1 MSDPRLIS
9 RIDLADESMV
19 RVEETARAVGLFCRH
34 SPALVDAATIAA
46 LKRFAARYPT
56 KNVRL
61 CLHASPEAR
70 FHSMVI
76 HERKGTFYPPHRH
89 AKKGENWHI
98 VEGRMAV
105 FVFDAAGGVTD
116 ARRLGGDEGL
126 IYQVD
131 PGVYHTVVAPTDS
144 VIYHETKLGP
154 FLGAADSLTPAWSPD
169 PSDTESVR
177 RYVARLLALLDAP
190 ADVG

>member
-1 MSDPRLIS
+1 MSNRPLIS
-9 RIDLADESMV
+9 RIDLADETMV
-19 RVEETARAVGLFCRH
+19 RVEETARAVGLFCRR

-46 LKRFAARYPT
+46 LKRCAARYPT

-89 AKKGENWHI
+89 VEKGENWHI

-105 FVFDAAGGVTD
+105 FTFDAAGGVTD
-116 ARRLGGDEGL
+116 ARRLGGEAGL

-131 PGVYHTVVAPTDS
+131 PNVYHTVVALTDA

-154 FLGAADSLTPAWSPD
+154 FLGTADSLTPAWSPD
-169 PSDTESVR
+169 PSDAESVR
-177 RYVARLLALLDAP
+177 SYVAWLLTHLDAP